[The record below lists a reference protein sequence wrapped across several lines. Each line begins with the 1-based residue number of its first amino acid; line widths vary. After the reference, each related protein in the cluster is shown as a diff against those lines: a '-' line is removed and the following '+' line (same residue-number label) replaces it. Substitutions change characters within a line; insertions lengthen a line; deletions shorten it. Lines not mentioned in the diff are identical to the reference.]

1 MEERKDI
8 LKRVYLV
15 YICCCFLA
23 LAILSRVFVIQ
34 FSQGDY
40 WKAEAKKFM
49 NKEQYIEA
57 VRGNIFA
64 TDGSLLATSLP
75 YYQIGIDPLANKNID
90 DSQFED
96 SAKGL
101 ADGLARILDIHAAS
115 EYLKTLLSA
124 RARGLRYQQLARN
137 VTYNQ
142 LQSIKKLPLFRAGQF
157 KGGFVYEQT
166 NHRARPFSMLAGR
179 TIGYI
184 SDSGKVKVG
193 LEGAF
198 DSILTGV
205 RGKKVMQK
213 IAGGVWKPLNNENEI
228 EPQQGRDIV
237 STIDI
242 NIQDVAENA
251 LLNSLIEHNAKYGC
265 VVLMEVETG
274 KIRAIANLTRKDS
287 GVYVEDLNYAIQD
300 LEEPGSTF
308 KLAALLVGLDDG
320 LIDLEDKLNLENGEH
335 TYFDRV
341 MHDAERPR
349 ANSVTLLE
357 AFEESSN
364 VGISKAIVAAYSK
377 NPKKFT
383 DGLHRLSFG
392 SNYDLQIPG
401 AGKAYIKNAGDDKWT
416 GVSLPFISIGYES
429 LITPLQTL
437 TLYNAVANNGI
448 MVKPMFVSE
457 IREKGKTIKTFDT
470 EIINPAIVKHE
481 TIVKA
486 RTLLEGVVKNGTA
499 KNLNSLFYPVAGKTG
514 TARIAKGKGY
524 GKSRNEITYQA
535 SFVGYFPA
543 NNPKYS
549 CIVVV
554 NAPSGDVYYGGKVSG
569 PIFKQ
574 IADRV
579 YATEMDIHTPINS
592 TVNKNAEIPVV
603 KYGSMKSTLLALQGL
618 AVSVNNKQA
627 STSDDFV
634 KVITTG
640 KEVSFEK
647 INPDQQL
654 SNGIMPDLS
663 GMGIGDVLFLLE
675 NRGYRVKLKGCG
687 SVTKQSILPG
697 QPINKNSDLI
707 VELSI

>member
-205 RGKKVMQK
+205 RGKK
-213 IAGGVWKPLNNENEI
+213 
-228 EPQQGRDIV
+228 
-237 STIDI
+237 
-242 NIQDVAENA
+242 
-251 LLNSLIEHNAKYGC
+251 
-265 VVLMEVETG
+265 
-274 KIRAIANLTRKDS
+274 
-287 GVYVEDLNYAIQD
+287 
-300 LEEPGSTF
+300 
-308 KLAALLVGLDDG
+308 
-320 LIDLEDKLNLENGEH
+320 
-335 TYFDRV
+335 
-341 MHDAERPR
+341 
-349 ANSVTLLE
+349 
-357 AFEESSN
+357 
-364 VGISKAIVAAYSK
+364 
-377 NPKKFT
+377 
-383 DGLHRLSFG
+383 
-392 SNYDLQIPG
+392 
-401 AGKAYIKNAGDDKWT
+401 
-416 GVSLPFISIGYES
+416 
-429 LITPLQTL
+429 
-437 TLYNAVANNGI
+437 
-448 MVKPMFVSE
+448 
-457 IREKGKTIKTFDT
+457 
-470 EIINPAIVKHE
+470 
-481 TIVKA
+481 
-486 RTLLEGVVKNGTA
+486 
-499 KNLNSLFYPVAGKTG
+499 
-514 TARIAKGKGY
+514 
-524 GKSRNEITYQA
+524 
-535 SFVGYFPA
+535 
-543 NNPKYS
+543 
-549 CIVVV
+549 
-554 NAPSGDVYYGGKVSG
+554 
-569 PIFKQ
+569 
-574 IADRV
+574 
-579 YATEMDIHTPINS
+579 
-592 TVNKNAEIPVV
+592 
-603 KYGSMKSTLLALQGL
+603 
-618 AVSVNNKQA
+618 
-627 STSDDFV
+627 
-634 KVITTG
+634 
-640 KEVSFEK
+640 
-647 INPDQQL
+647 
-654 SNGIMPDLS
+654 
-663 GMGIGDVLFLLE
+663 
-675 NRGYRVKLKGCG
+675 
-687 SVTKQSILPG
+687 
-697 QPINKNSDLI
+697 
-707 VELSI
+707 

>member
-1 MEERKDI
+1 VEERKDI

-96 SAKGL
+96 SARGL

-157 KGGFVYEQT
+157 KGGFVFEQT
-166 NHRARPFSMLAGR
+166 NHRKRPFSMLAGR

-300 LEEPGSTF
+300 LEEPGS
-308 KLAALLVGLDDG
+308 
-320 LIDLEDKLNLENGEH
+320 
-335 TYFDRV
+335 
-341 MHDAERPR
+341 
-349 ANSVTLLE
+349 
-357 AFEESSN
+357 
-364 VGISKAIVAAYSK
+364 
-377 NPKKFT
+377 
-383 DGLHRLSFG
+383 
-392 SNYDLQIPG
+392 
-401 AGKAYIKNAGDDKWT
+401 
-416 GVSLPFISIGYES
+416 
-429 LITPLQTL
+429 
-437 TLYNAVANNGI
+437 
-448 MVKPMFVSE
+448 
-457 IREKGKTIKTFDT
+457 
-470 EIINPAIVKHE
+470 
-481 TIVKA
+481 
-486 RTLLEGVVKNGTA
+486 
-499 KNLNSLFYPVAGKTG
+499 
-514 TARIAKGKGY
+514 
-524 GKSRNEITYQA
+524 A
-535 SFVGYFPA
+535 SF
-543 NNPKYS
+543 
-549 CIVVV
+549 
-554 NAPSGDVYYGGKVSG
+554 
-569 PIFKQ
+569 
-574 IADRV
+574 
-579 YATEMDIHTPINS
+579 
-592 TVNKNAEIPVV
+592 
-603 KYGSMKSTLLALQGL
+603 
-618 AVSVNNKQA
+618 
-627 STSDDFV
+627 
-634 KVITTG
+634 
-640 KEVSFEK
+640 
-647 INPDQQL
+647 
-654 SNGIMPDLS
+654 
-663 GMGIGDVLFLLE
+663 
-675 NRGYRVKLKGCG
+675 
-687 SVTKQSILPG
+687 
-697 QPINKNSDLI
+697 
-707 VELSI
+707 